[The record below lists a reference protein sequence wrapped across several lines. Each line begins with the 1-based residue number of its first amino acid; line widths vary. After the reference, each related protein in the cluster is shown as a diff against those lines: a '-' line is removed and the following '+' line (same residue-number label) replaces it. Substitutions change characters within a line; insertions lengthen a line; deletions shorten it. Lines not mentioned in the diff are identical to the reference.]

1 MERVG
6 EHEFIL
12 ATEIGR
18 FGDIAVMAEIQR
30 NVGIA
35 VALSGIEVPR
45 GIAIS
50 KKDVT
55 MKTTKLLTAV
65 SAAAL
70 LGLSSFALAQSTGG
84 GAGSSGMGGSGAT
97 GASPSTQAPSG
108 AGTSSTQNSPS
119 GGSAAGERA
128 QNRDSMSKDGMKSNQ
143 AQGKE
148 MDKDGMKSDRAQQG
162 MGKDAQKSNQA
173 QTPSDS
179 KSQMSQ
185 DKDGAKSGSTV
196 GAASSGS
203 VNLTTEQR
211 TTIRKEVLTTNAP
224 RATNIN
230 FQVNVG
236 TVVPSTVRVVEV
248 PATIVKIH
256 PQWKGY
262 RYFVY
267 NDEIIIVEPRTLKIV
282 AVLEV

>member
-1 MERVG
+1 
-6 EHEFIL
+6 
-12 ATEIGR
+12 
-18 FGDIAVMAEIQR
+18 
-30 NVGIA
+30 
-35 VALSGIEVPR
+35 
-45 GIAIS
+45 
-50 KKDVT
+50 

-70 LGLSSFALAQSTGG
+70 LGISSFALAQGTGG
-84 GAGSSGMGGSGAT
+84 GAGSSGMSGGAGAT
-97 GASPSTQAPSG
+97 GAAPSTQAPSG
-108 AGTSSTQNSPS
+108 AGSSSTQNSPS
-119 GGSAAGERA
+119 GGSTSGERA

-143 AQGKE
+143 AQSKE
-148 MDKDGMKSDRAQQG
+148 MDRDAPKSNQAQQG
-162 MGKDAQKSNQA
+162 MGKDSMGKDAQKSNQA
-173 QTPSDS
+173 QTPSES

-196 GAASSGS
+196 GAASSGA

-224 RATNIN
+224 RASNIN
-230 FQVNVG
+230 FTVNVG

-248 PATIVKIH
+248 PATIIKIH

>member
-1 MERVG
+1 
-6 EHEFIL
+6 
-12 ATEIGR
+12 
-18 FGDIAVMAEIQR
+18 
-30 NVGIA
+30 
-35 VALSGIEVPR
+35 
-45 GIAIS
+45 
-50 KKDVT
+50 

-70 LGLSSFALAQSTGG
+70 LGISSFALAQGTGG
-84 GAGSSGMGGSGAT
+84 GAG
-97 GASPSTQAPSG
+97 TQAPSG
-108 AGTSSTQNSPS
+108 AGSSATQNSPS
-119 GGSAAGERA
+119 GGSTAGERV
-128 QNRDSMSKDGMKSNQ
+128 QNRDSMSKDGMKSQ
-143 AQGKE
+143 
-148 MDKDGMKSDRAQQG
+148 AQQG
-162 MGKDAQKSNQA
+162 EKDRMGKDTQKSQAQQGEKDRMGKDTQKSNQA
-173 QTPSDS
+173 QTPSES

-185 DKDGAKSGSTV
+185 DKDSAKSGSTV
-196 GAASSGS
+196 GAATGGS

-211 TTIRKEVLTTNAP
+211 TTIRNEVLTSNAP

-236 TVVPSTVRVVEV
+236 TVVPRDVRVVEV

>member
-1 MERVG
+1 
-6 EHEFIL
+6 
-12 ATEIGR
+12 
-18 FGDIAVMAEIQR
+18 
-30 NVGIA
+30 
-35 VALSGIEVPR
+35 
-45 GIAIS
+45 
-50 KKDVT
+50 

-70 LGLSSFALAQSTGG
+70 LGISSFALAQGTGGAAGSSGAGG
-84 GAGSSGMGGSGAT
+84 GAGAT
-97 GASPSTQAPSG
+97 GAAPSTQAPSG
-108 AGTSSTQNSPS
+108 TGSSSMQNSPS
-119 GGSAAGERA
+119 GGSTSGERA
-128 QNRDSMSKDGMKSNQ
+128 QNRDSMSKDGMKNQ
-143 AQGKE
+143 AQQGKD

-162 MGKDAQKSNQA
+162 MGKDSMGKDAQKSNQA

-211 TTIRKEVLTTNAP
+211 TTIRKEVLTTSAP

-230 FQVNVG
+230 FTVNVG

-248 PATIVKIH
+248 PTTIIKIH

-267 NDEIIIVEPRTLKIV
+267 NDEIIIVEPRSLKII
-282 AVLEV
+282 AVLSV